1 MTEQTTISFVVRG
14 PIARPDLPG
23 LCDRLRD
30 RIAEHK
36 ARRVVCEVDD
46 LAADAIAVDALA
58 RLRLTAC
65 RSGCAVSLEG
75 WSDDLKDLIAFVG
88 LRDVLLTG

>member
-30 RIAEHK
+30 QIAQQNATH
-36 ARRVVCEVDD
+36 VVCEITGLD
-46 LAADAIAVDALA
+46 ADAIAVDALA
-58 RLRLTAC
+58 RLRLEAC
-65 RSGCAVSLEG
+65 RCRCSVSVEG
-75 WSDDLKDLIAFVG
+75 GSEDLQDLIAFVG
-88 LRDVLLTG
+88 LRAVLL

>member
-14 PIARPDLPG
+14 PIARPDLPR

-30 RIAEHK
+30 RIVQQNATH
-36 ARRVVCEVDD
+36 VVCEVDG

-58 RLRLTAC
+58 RLRLAAGQC
-65 RSGCAVSLEG
+65 LCSVSIEG
-75 WSDDLKDLIAFVG
+75 WSEELQNLIAFVG
-88 LRDVLLTG
+88 LRDVLLSD

>member
-30 RIAEHK
+30 RIAQRNATH
-36 ARRVVCEVDD
+36 VVCEIGS

-58 RLRLTAC
+58 RLRLEAC
-65 RSGCAVSLEG
+65 RCRCSVSVEG
-75 WSDDLKDLIAFVG
+75 GSEDLQDLIAFVG
-88 LRDVLLTG
+88 LRDVLL

>member
-30 RIAEHK
+30 RIAQRNATH
-36 ARRVVCEVDD
+36 VVCEISS

-58 RLRLTAC
+58 RLRREAC
-65 RSGCAVSLEG
+65 RCRCSVSVEG
-75 WSDDLKDLIAFVG
+75 GSEDLQDLIAFVG
-88 LRDVLLTG
+88 LRDVLL

>member
-1 MTEQTTISFVVRG
+1 VSVTEQTTISFVVRG

-30 RIAEHK
+30 RIAQRNATH
-36 ARRVVCEVDD
+36 VVCEIGS

-58 RLRLTAC
+58 RLRLEAC
-65 RSGCAVSLEG
+65 RCRCSVSVEG
-75 WSDDLKDLIAFVG
+75 GSEDLQDLIAFVG
-88 LRDVLLTG
+88 LRDVLL